1 MAATTI
7 TRATITDDSG
17 NGTSGTILNAAWVGT
32 AIYDKIDALLTGV
45 TLQQEASN
53 PADTVTLR
61 TKNSSST
68 GFASHMLGTNE
79 GDNSGALQAFGSSY
93 STSTSAA
100 ASSVRLVSF
109 VSGGLGLV
117 TAGGPHK
124 WWIGT
129 ANPMT
134 LAGTGHL
141 VLAEQTTNPGTSEL
155 SADAAVSVY
164 TKADKFVIAYNN
176 GGTMTYIT
184 LDLDGSDTTW
194 SHSTSAP

>member
-32 AIYDKIDALLTGV
+32 ALYDKIDALFAGV
-45 TLQQEASN
+45 TLQQEASD
-53 PADTVTLR
+53 AAGSVTLR
-61 TKNSSST
+61 SKNSNST
-68 GFASHMLGTNE
+68 GFASHILGTNE

-117 TAGGPHK
+117 TSGGPHR

-134 LAGTGHL
+134 LASTGHL
-141 VLAEQTTNPGTSEL
+141 VLAEQTTNPTTSEL
-155 SADAAVSVY
+155 AADAAVSVY
-164 TKADKFVIAYNN
+164 TKADKLVFAYNN

-194 SHSTSAP
+194 SHNTSAP